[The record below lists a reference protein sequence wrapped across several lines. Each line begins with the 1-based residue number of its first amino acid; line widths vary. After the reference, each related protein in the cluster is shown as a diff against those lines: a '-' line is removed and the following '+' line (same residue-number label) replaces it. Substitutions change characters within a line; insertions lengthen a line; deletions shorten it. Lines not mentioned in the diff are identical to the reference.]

1 MPSAAA
7 ASSDLDLL
15 QGTLDV
21 MILKALSWGA
31 MHGFGVAKWIRRTTD
46 DVLQIEDSA
55 LYPAL
60 HRMEHRDWIAA
71 EWGLTENNRRAK
83 YYTLTTKGRQ
93 QLRARVSSW
102 DRYTEAVTKVCP
114 LYTSPSPRDR
124 QKARMPSSA

>member
-1 MPSAAA
+1 MPT
-7 ASSDLDLL
+7 SSPDLDLL

-83 YYTLTTKGRQ
+83 YYTLTAKGRQ
-93 QLRARVSSW
+93 QLRARVTSW
-102 DRYTEAVTKVCP
+102 DRYTEAVTKVVHSTTQP
-114 LYTSPSPRDR
+114 V
-124 QKARMPSSA
+124 

>member
-1 MPSAAA
+1 MPT
-7 ASSDLDLL
+7 SSPDLDLL

-83 YYTLTTKGRQ
+83 YYTLTREGRKA
-93 QLRARVSSW
+93 LA
-102 DRYTEAVTKVCP
+102 YEAAQWER
-114 LYTSPSPRDR
+114 L
-124 QKARMPSSA
+124 SAAISLVVRNA

>member
-1 MPSAAA
+1 MP

-31 MHGFGVAKWIRRTTD
+31 LHGFGVAKWIRRTTD

-60 HRMEHRDWIAA
+60 HRMEHRGLIDA
-71 EWGLTENNRRAK
+71 EWGVTENNRRAK
-83 YYTLTTKGRQ
+83 YYKMTTKGRQ
-93 QLRARVSSW
+93 QLRTRVSTW
-102 DRYTEAVTKVCP
+102 DRYA
-114 LYTSPSPRDR
+114 D
-124 QKARMPSSA
+124 A

>member
-1 MPSAAA
+1 MPTGSA
-7 ASSDLDLL
+7 DLDLL

-83 YYTLTTKGRQ
+83 YYTLTPKGRQ
-93 QLRARVSSW
+93 QLRARVSNW
-102 DRYTEAVTKVCP
+102 DRYTEAVTKVIHSTTQP
-114 LYTSPSPRDR
+114 V
-124 QKARMPSSA
+124 

>member
-1 MPSAAA
+1 VPTSSA
-7 ASSDLDLL
+7 DLDLL

-83 YYTLTTKGRQ
+83 YYTLTPKGRQ
-93 QLRARVSSW
+93 QLRARVSNW
-102 DRYTEAVTKVCP
+102 DRYTEAVTKVIHSTTQP
-114 LYTSPSPRDR
+114 V
-124 QKARMPSSA
+124 